1 MTSRLGHSSPANNP
15 ALGDIPKLPAD
26 KERPQVPAERERPQV
41 LDDCSGE
48 AVVKK
53 GKNEYC
59 CQVDSIYFGLKQGR
73 G

>member
-15 ALGDIPKLPAD
+15 ALGDVPKL
-26 KERPQVPAERERPQV
+26 PAERERPQV
-41 LDDCSGE
+41 LGDCPGE

-73 G
+73 K